1 MLTQNLHDSLR
12 TVEDFVFD
20 DALIGDN
27 RILRPLCSASGIHDD
42 GTLGGLIAL
51 GRRQL
56 DDLILSRPEV
66 IRGNGSICTSG
77 QERRNDHISLAVYHI
92 ALTIK
97 DVLSSKHLELRTG
110 QNTVAAS
117 AGYRSRIA
125 VVLIHIALVQL
136 QFDHDRLIG
145 DSKFCGFVAVY
156 RGVQQDFLKDITS
169 GAVSLLND
177 VFALAQRLGH
187 GDAILI
193 RHDGSGKAG
202 AILVIV
208 IHIEHNASDGI
219 TVAPVCF
226 GQTDPALGRL
236 IFHSDLICAEVFLV
250 DHHFGGKALVNKVFR
265 NLGFLDFVQAIGQQ
279 RRYRYTLCVRSDD
292 CDHLAIAI
300 TVVGRQTGNPRDGE
314 LGTCQGFAG
323 QFIQLADAQNT
334 LNGLIGYAEISGFI
348 RFHHRSQ
355 FHQIGDIAGGFVNLL
370 YKVLALAE
378 CRGSC
383 DAVFIRYHAG
393 CKAGTKLV
401 VVVDVELNTGNGVT
415 VQTVGLRQPDPALG
429 GFVLYN
435 HFIGFQVVIRNGDVH
450 RKTVVHKVFRDNGFF
465 NLVDAIGQQRGF
477 SNTVFASGNHSY
489 HFAIA
494 YPVAGRQTRNA
505 GDGELRSS
513 QRIAGELILLDDPNL
528 ALNGLIGRFQLGC
541 FVRRNHRF
549 QLYQLSNIAFGIGM
563 FLDGVLALGQRRR
576 NRHAVGIGGHAACK
590 LSAASEV
597 DVEPYTFDGMTIQ
610 SIRLGQLDP
619 ALGRLVLYADLVGLK
634 IVLGDGHLRGET
646 GIHEVFG
653 SLGFFDPI
661 DAVGQQWRLGNAVL
675 VSGDHSHHFAIAC
688 AVVGRQTRN
697 AGNGELCASQR
708 IACELVL
715 LDDPNLALNGLIG
728 RIQNGCFVRGNNR
741 FQLHQLSDIAFGVNM
756 FLDGVLSLG
765 QCRRNRHAVGIGGHA
780 ACKLSA
786 ASEVDVEPYTFDGMT
801 IQSIR
806 LGQLDPAL
814 GRLVLYAD
822 LVGLQVI
829 LVDANLRGETGV
841 HKVFGSLGFLNLVD
855 AIGQQRRLGNTVLA
869 GDDHSHH
876 FAIACAVVGRQTGNL
891 CDGELR
897 TSQHIASQLILLDN
911 PDLTLNG
918 LVLSGQV
925 RCLFGTDF
933 CLQFHQFSNITFG
946 VGMFLNGVLA
956 LAQRRRNGHTF
967 IVGGH
972 AARKTG
978 TICMEDIELHTGDR
992 LIIQTVGLHDLDKA
1006 RHGFVLHIKGI
1017 GLAVFVALHNCGIA
1031 AVEIAVRRSGF
1042 LDLVLAPLEP
1052 AGFSH
1057 TIGVGGDGDDF
1068 AHTCAIVRCRSR
1080 QSGDGEGCTSKRGT
1094 SHLIGFPNLDL
1105 GGGLV
1110 VLEGDARSL
1119 TVGDGHV
1126 LHIDAAERIP
1136 LRSGALTNGI
1146 GAGSDVGEGYNAV
1159 CTGGLGLDDGAAAHQ
1174 IKDGTSQDG
1183 TGGCVLLGHADGTV
1197 RNLKRHRYGLQRIR
1211 QTFDGDQQLLNGFL
1225 GDADEETSFFFR
1237 RRHGFRLEAE
1247 GRGRG
1252 SNGDRIAAIE
1262 VIIRTILA
1270 VGMTGDGAVALAD
1283 ADQIGISRQLDSTD
1297 SPAIDRRHALVGN
1310 RDLAGHGTTGNAVGC
1325 QPAGVLQIHR
1335 RCIAAGSVEVLHL
1348 PVITDI
1354 LRAFQLLDHL
1364 TDGELTSHTAPGTVI
1379 RVGTIQFHE
1388 GNRMTQHP
1396 ADSVHG
1402 GILVHDAGIAGGVH
1416 VGRQINHRVGT
1427 SGLVAATGHPLPRTG
1442 EQVFKAVNYISL
1454 QEMRGGV
1461 DLAVSSHGSNLQIL
1475 AIPAGTAMQTGLTGI
1490 EIAQAC
1496 TDVTKAEAI
1505 HRRSGAKT
1513 EGHRTGGEGKSI
1525 VGDVK
1530 VLGVG
1535 VFSFF
1540 CQHIQGVEVRPLQGA
1555 VRMVIAV
1562 HERDAIPPAVKGILF
1577 HGFHLN
1583 SSVVHEEAN
1592 RQIALVILGCGI
1604 IHGQEGPCIR
1614 TDQHEVAFL
1623 GNPDFINRLLFVL
1636 SHFFGRIRKQFA
1648 IFGEQDFT
1656 FGIYDNLT
1664 GKLLILYGKG
1674 IFLREFITGF
1684 PRQLLNGVFDRCF
1697 DHRIFLGGLFHRNI
1711 LNGRH
1716 NLNRLFILDGIF
1728 HGCREDSRFHAIQ
1741 QDQSEGGGLVQDCQ
1755 IIIRQNAFGQ
1765 IGGIHIGQ
1773 LTGISHELH
1782 FQHVHGIQLDESS
1795 HQECAAGSD
1804 AAHILLKVRIGIC
1817 THRII
1822 GHHIGI
1828 AGNLKHPL
1836 DRMLILGDFFR
1847 FGGDFILEVEF
1858 FFLRHIVGR
1867 LVFYDDFILDR
1878 GNLVGVF
1885 LRELLLIGQFFL
1897 LAIVGRQIF
1906 GGFLYRI
1913 IGRHKLVHHIRR
1925 KLGIIKHRDFT
1936 LCGNLFFR
1944 RLLFFRNRH
1953 FFHHFFRGGGVFL
1966 RLLQFRGRGDL
1977 FCEDCHGHP
1986 RQNKNHRKDKSKH
1999 PGQDRRVSHEN
2010 LLVFYL

>member
-1 MLTQNLHDSLR
+1 
-12 TVEDFVFD
+12 
-20 DALIGDN
+20 
-27 RILRPLCSASGIHDD
+27 
-42 GTLGGLIAL
+42 
-51 GRRQL
+51 
-56 DDLILSRPEV
+56 
-66 IRGNGSICTSG
+66 
-77 QERRNDHISLAVYHI
+77 
-92 ALTIK
+92 
-97 DVLSSKHLELRTG
+97 
-110 QNTVAAS
+110 
-117 AGYRSRIA
+117 
-125 VVLIHIALVQL
+125 
-136 QFDHDRLIG
+136 
-145 DSKFCGFVAVY
+145 
-156 RGVQQDFLKDITS
+156 
-169 GAVSLLND
+169 
-177 VFALAQRLGH
+177 
-187 GDAILI
+187 
-193 RHDGSGKAG
+193 
-202 AILVIV
+202 
-208 IHIEHNASDGI
+208 
-219 TVAPVCF
+219 
-226 GQTDPALGRL
+226 
-236 IFHSDLICAEVFLV
+236 
-250 DHHFGGKALVNKVFR
+250 
-265 NLGFLDFVQAIGQQ
+265 
-279 RRYRYTLCVRSDD
+279 
-292 CDHLAIAI
+292 
-300 TVVGRQTGNPRDGE
+300 
-314 LGTCQGFAG
+314 
-323 QFIQLADAQNT
+323 
-334 LNGLIGYAEISGFI
+334 
-348 RFHHRSQ
+348 
-355 FHQIGDIAGGFVNLL
+355 
-370 YKVLALAE
+370 
-378 CRGSC
+378 
-383 DAVFIRYHAG
+383 
-393 CKAGTKLV
+393 
-401 VVVDVELNTGNGVT
+401 
-415 VQTVGLRQPDPALG
+415 
-429 GFVLYN
+429 
-435 HFIGFQVVIRNGDVH
+435 
-450 RKTVVHKVFRDNGFF
+450 
-465 NLVDAIGQQRGF
+465 
-477 SNTVFASGNHSY
+477 
-489 HFAIA
+489 
-494 YPVAGRQTRNA
+494 
-505 GDGELRSS
+505 
-513 QRIAGELILLDDPNL
+513 
-528 ALNGLIGRFQLGC
+528 
-541 FVRRNHRF
+541 
-549 QLYQLSNIAFGIGM
+549 
-563 FLDGVLALGQRRR
+563 
-576 NRHAVGIGGHAACK
+576 
-590 LSAASEV
+590 
-597 DVEPYTFDGMTIQ
+597 MTIQ
-610 SIRLGQLDP
+610 SIRLGQLEP
-619 ALGRLVLYADLVGLK
+619 ALGRLVLYADLV
-634 IVLGDGHLRGET
+634 
-646 GIHEVFG
+646 
-653 SLGFFDPI
+653 S
-661 DAVGQQWRLGNAVL
+661 
-675 VSGDHSHHFAIAC
+675 
-688 AVVGRQTRN
+688 
-697 AGNGELCASQR
+697 
-708 IACELVL
+708 
-715 LDDPNLALNGLIG
+715 
-728 RIQNGCFVRGNNR
+728 
-741 FQLHQLSDIAFGVNM
+741 
-756 FLDGVLSLG
+756 
-765 QCRRNRHAVGIGGHA
+765 
-780 ACKLSA
+780 
-786 ASEVDVEPYTFDGMT
+786 
-801 IQSIR
+801 
-806 LGQLDPAL
+806 
-814 GRLVLYAD
+814 
-822 LVGLQVI
+822 LQVI
-829 LVDANLRGETGV
+829 LVDGNLRGEAGV

-855 AIGQQRRLGNTVLA
+855 AIRQQRRLSNAVLV
-869 GDDHSHH
+869 GGDHSHH

-933 CLQFHQFSNITFG
+933 CLQFHQFRNITFG
-946 VGMFLNGVLA
+946 VGMFLDGVLA

-972 AARKTG
+972 AASKAG
-978 TICMEDIELHTGDR
+978 TVCMEDVELHTGDG
-992 LIIQTVGLHDLDKA
+992 LIIQTVNLHDLDKA

-1110 VLEGDARSL
+1110 VLEGDAGSL
-1119 TVGDGHV
+1119 TIGDGHV

-1174 IKDGTSQDG
+1174 IEDGTSQDS

-1197 RNLKRHRYGLQRIR
+1197 RNLKGHRYGLQRVR

-1310 RDLAGHGTTGNAVGC
+1310 GDLAGHGTTGNAVGC

-1335 RCIAAGSVEVLHL
+1335 RRIAAGSVEVLHL

-1354 LRAFQLLDHL
+1354 LRAFQLLDYL

-1388 GNRMTQHP
+1388 GNRMAQHP
-1396 ADSVHG
+1396 ADGVHG
-1402 GILVHDAGIAGGVH
+1402 GFFVHDAGIAGGVH

-1427 SGLVAATGHPLPRTG
+1427 GGLVAATGHPLPRTG
-1442 EQVFKAVNYISL
+1442 EQVFKTVNHISL

-1461 DLAVSSHGSNLQIL
+1461 DLAVSSQSCNLQIL
-1475 AIPAGTAMQTGLTGI
+1475 AVPAGTAMQTGLTGI
-1490 EIAQAC
+1490 KIAQAC

-1513 EGHRTGGEGKSI
+1513 ESHRTGGEGKSI

-1583 SSVVHEEAN
+1583 SSVVHEVAN

-1604 IHGQEGPCIR
+1604 IHGQKGSCIR

-1623 GNPDFINRLLFVL
+1623 GNPDFISRLLFVL
-1636 SHFFGRIRKQFA
+1636 SHFFRRIRKQFA

-1684 PRQLLNGVFDRCF
+1684 LRQLLNGVFDRCF
-1697 DHRIFLGGLFHRNI
+1697 DHRIFLGGLFHGNV

-1755 IIIRQNAFGQ
+1755 IIIRQNGFGQ

-1782 FQHVHGIQLDESS
+1782 FQHIHGIQLDESS

-1804 AAHILLKVRIGIC
+1804 AAHILLKVSVGIC

-1822 GHHIGI
+1822 SHHIGI
-1828 AGNLKHPL
+1828 AGSLKHHL

-1885 LRELLLIGQFFL
+1885 LRDLLLIGQFYL
-1897 LAIVGRQIF
+1897 LTIVGGQIF

-1925 KLGIIKHRDFT
+1925 KLGIIKHRGFP
-1936 LCGNLFFR
+1936 LCGCFLFR
-1944 RLLFFRNRH
+1944 KLLFFRNRH
-1953 FFHHFFRGGGVFL
+1953 FFHHIFRGGGGFL

-1999 PGQDRRVSHEN
+1999 PGQDRRVSHGN
-2010 LLVFYL
+2010 LLVLFVNGTFG